1 MCLRGREWSA
11 GRYSEKS
18 HCWPT
23 PKLAQSGY
31 RAGAQCAEL
40 HLMQEHH
47 RRRREIGGGHCA
59 GVLGGTMR
67 NRYSALLNQSKT
79 PAVTEPDSSN
89 EFDDAKKLSDADQQK
104 VDAFLKR
111 GVNSVERKPFKPL
124 FLVFLLMAVV
134 AAFSLLSQGIAQ
146 WAGIY

>member
-1 MCLRGREWSA
+1 MA
-11 GRYSEKS
+11 
-18 HCWPT
+18 
-23 PKLAQSGY
+23 
-31 RAGAQCAEL
+31 
-40 HLMQEHH
+40 QEHH
-47 RRRREIGGGHCA
+47 RRWRQIGDGHCA
-59 GVLGGTMR
+59 GVLGGTIR
-67 NRYSALLNQSKT
+67 NRYSTLLNQSKT
-79 PAVTEPDSSN
+79 FAVIEPDSPN